1 MPHQITISGVSGTSP
16 YDVYVCDVTNTYCF
30 LISGGTTIPP
40 SFTFEPVYPLNNVD
54 SLLVKLIDSN
64 NCEIFNYYEC

>member
-30 LISGGTTIPP
+30 LVSGGTTIPP
-40 SFTFEPVYPLNNVD
+40 SFTFEPVHPLNNVD

>member
-1 MPHQITISGVSGTSP
+1 MPHQITISGVSGTSQ
-16 YDVYVCDVTNTYCF
+16 YDVYVCDLTNTYCF
-30 LISGGTTIPP
+30 LVFSGATIPP

>member
-1 MPHQITISGVSGTSP
+1 MPHQITISGVTGTSP

-30 LISGGTTIPP
+30 LVSGGTTIPP
-40 SFTFEPVYPLNNVD
+40 SFTFKPVYPLNNVD